1 MNKHRVCH
9 CRAHSTLDFSTS
21 LPGLLLGMFTSSGR
35 RLEMCVAF
43 GSSSCGQVDRVD
55 RVGQKEF
62 KVSATKFTNLKAYQV
77 ASHGSGSHSFSN

>member
-9 CRAHSTLDFSTS
+9 WRAHSTLDFSTS

-43 GSSSCGQVDRVD
+43 GSSSCGQVDRV
-55 RVGQKEF
+55 GQKEF
-62 KVSATKFTNLKAYQV
+62 KVSATKFMNLKAYQV
-77 ASHGSGSHSFSN
+77 ASQGSGSHSFSN